1 MIKQL
6 RRDLEK
12 KNIVSD
18 QDFKDFNTVLKL
30 KEMELLI
37 TNISICLA
45 LKQISID
52 QVDLLLDLREKI
64 CKKHLYMK
72 RKSNQK
78 RFLDQTH
85 ITMLH

>member
-72 RKSNQK
+72 RKNNQK